1 MIVNLEEPVLMT
13 ITEVTSATVVKV
25 KGDAEEVA
33 DSGDFFLLS
42 PPPGV
47 NPQTGTL
54 AGIEGEDVTWHA
66 WTSSGPSQYLW
77 AQYRY
82 MPPMLG
88 FTDWND
94 SGNTVGAQSGGNKLG
109 QYHCNN
115 RVYNIHQGRWTSTDP
130 SSSPWT
136 NVLSYTHGNHL
147 KYTDPTGLDDEEIID
162 EDGDGFDDRFRAIKC
177 KTGFTAEA
185 ASGQEPCDCP
195 VKLCQADTFGA
206 LGKAA
211 GLKHCYIK
219 LQCSDYLIFE
229 LDKSETGEKKS
240 QVHRRKVIEMD
251 AKDDKCVCISGTIW
265 GTPINTDLL
274 YGILMSMALRKEQ
287 YDYDVFSRNCCHW
300 AVEILRRI
308 GANLSGIN
316 RCGFS
321 DNQGFNKDFT
331 CPEDRPQVNDD
342 DEFPVRP
349 RHN

>member
-1 MIVNLEEPVLMT
+1 MIEAPAQPDVTLSRSVSVCSRPLSANSPQPEQWRAAAKQPVQAHPRT
-13 ITEVTSATVVKV
+13 ITSTTVTTPTPAQP
-25 KGDAEEVA
+25 D
-33 DSGDFFLLS
+33 
-42 PPPGV
+42 
-47 NPQTGTL
+47 
-54 AGIEGEDVTWHA
+54 
-66 WTSSGPSQYLW
+66 YL
-77 AQYRY
+77 
-82 MPPMLG
+82 G
-88 FTDWND
+88 H
-94 SGNTVGAQSGGNKLG
+94 
-109 QYHCNN
+109 YHCNN